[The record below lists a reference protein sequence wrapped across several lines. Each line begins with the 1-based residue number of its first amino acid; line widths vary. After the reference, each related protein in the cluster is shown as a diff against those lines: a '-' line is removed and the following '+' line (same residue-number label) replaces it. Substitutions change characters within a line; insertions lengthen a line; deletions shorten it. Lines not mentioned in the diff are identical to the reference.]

1 MNIRIKFLIIFSISA
16 FAALSFFGY
25 VAYDTALDES
35 DRNESESMFEI
46 FKPDIQAVS
55 EAVKNDQDI
64 ETTILKSK
72 NLDML
77 NFMVYDENHNLIF
90 IAETLSI
97 LNQVHIQQLP
107 HETAMGIFDVGNAEF
122 HWYTNAVPEK
132 NLTVAALYPELEKHA
147 STFFSQ
153 MAVTLIITAFIV
165 LWSAAWSAMYIGSL
179 FEKLN
184 AQKKELEKLATHDSL
199 TSLPNRMLF
208 NDRVGQAILC
218 SLRGN
223 AKFALCFMDLNKFKQ
238 VNDTLG
244 HQVGDQLLVEVSN
257 RLIEKL
263 RKSDT
268 IARLGGDEFAFLF
281 INVDKDGAEIAVNK
295 IIEEIERPIVLS
307 GKTINISGSV
317 GIAMYPRHGAEAD
330 DLLRHADDA
339 MYIAKK
345 SGKRF
350 YHYVDENDIKE
361 KNNDLQIL
369 AQASTI
375 DGIR

>member
-25 VAYDTALDES
+25 VAYDTALEES

-46 FKPDIQAVS
+46 FKSDLKTVS
-55 EAVKNDQDI
+55 EAVKNNQDI
-64 ETTILKSK
+64 EAAALNLK
-72 NLDML
+72 NLDIL
-77 NFMVYDENHNLIF
+77 SFMVYDENYNLVY

-97 LNQVHIQQLP
+97 LKQEHIKQLP
-107 HETAMGIFDVGNAEF
+107 HESTMGTFDISNAKF
-122 HWYTNAVPEK
+122 HWYTDTVPEK
-132 NLTVAALYPELEKHA
+132 NLTVAALHPEFQKQ
-147 STFFSQ
+147 SKTFFAQ
-153 MAVTLIITAFIV
+153 MGVTLIITAFIV

-184 AQKKELEKLATHDSL
+184 LQKIELEKLASHDSL

-208 NDRVGQAILC
+208 NDRVSQAILC

-244 HQVGDQLLVEVSN
+244 HQVGDQLLQEVSE

-281 INVDKDGAEIAVNK
+281 LNIDKQGAEIAVNK
-295 IIEEIERPIVLS
+295 IIDEIERPIALS
-307 GKTINISGSV
+307 GNTLNISGSV

-345 SGKRF
+345 AGIRF
-350 YHYVDENDIKE
+350 YHYVDEDDIKE
-361 KNNDLQIL
+361 KNSDQQFTAQPSMNDGL
-369 AQASTI
+369 S
-375 DGIR
+375 